1 MPVLELLPSVLRSA
15 RSVPRLMG
23 QEGLRLGLLELKLP
37 GWELAVGRLCKL
49 SPGWGRLELLGS
61 SWWRLLVLLEWLRLE
76 R

>member
-1 MPVLELLPSVLRSA
+1 MLL
-15 RSVPRLMG
+15 
-23 QEGLRLGLLELKLP
+23 GLRLGLLELKLP